1 MGFFISDAM
10 AEAAAPAAQ
19 APGLAGLILPLGILA
34 IFYLLFVMPQ
44 QRRNKEH
51 KKMIQTLGKG
61 TEVVTTGGL
70 LGKVADVDDN
80 FVQLELSEN
89 VFVHVQRHAIASLV
103 PKGTY
108 KARKKAE
115 K

>member
-1 MGFFISDAM
+1 MGFFISDAL

-19 APGLAGLILPLGILA
+19 APGLSGLILPLGILA
-34 IFYLLFVMPQ
+34 VFYFLFVMPQ
-44 QRRNKEH
+44 QKRNKEQ
-51 KKMIQTLGKG
+51 KKMLQALTKG
-61 TEVVTTGGL
+61 SEVVTTGGL
-70 LGKVADVDDN
+70 LGRVAELDEN
-80 FVQLELSEN
+80 FVQLELSDN
-89 VFVHVQRHAIASLV
+89 VFVYVQRHAISSLL

>member
-10 AEAAAPAAQ
+10 AEAPAQAAQ

-34 IFYLLFVMPQ
+34 VFYLLFVMPQ
-44 QRRNKEH
+44 QKRAKEQ
-51 KKMIQTLGKG
+51 KKMIQSLGKG
-61 TEVVTTGGL
+61 SEVVTNGGL
-70 LGKVADVDDN
+70 LGKVADLDDS
-80 FVQLELSEN
+80 FVQLELSDN
-89 VFVHVQRHAIASLV
+89 VFVYVQRHAIASLV

>member
-10 AEAAAPAAQ
+10 AEAPAQAAQ

-34 IFYLLFVMPQ
+34 VFYFLFVMPQ
-44 QRRNKEH
+44 QKRNKEQ
-51 KKMIQTLGKG
+51 KKMLDSLGKG
-61 TEVVTTGGL
+61 AEVVTTGGI
-70 LGKVADVDDN
+70 LGKVSDLDDS
-80 FVQLELSEN
+80 FVQLELSDN
-89 VFVHVQRHAIASLV
+89 VHIYVQRHAIASLV